1 MNIFIGNLSAEITE
15 ESLHKTFALFGDV
28 TATKIIKNHATGQS
42 KGYGFVEMPN
52 EPEALSAVDTLHRTE
67 MNGKR
72 LIVDVA
78 KFQRNK
84 NFPMPSRHR
93 KIKKFV
99 LKNANA
105 DSPQS

>member
-1 MNIFIGNLSAEITE
+1 MNIFIGNLSTDITE

-28 TATKIIKNHATGQS
+28 NATKIIKNHATGQS

-78 KFQRNK
+78 RFQRNK

-93 KIKKFV
+93 KMKKFTITTV
-99 LKNANA
+99 
-105 DSPQS
+105 DTSSTQP

>member
-1 MNIFIGNLSAEITE
+1 MNIFVGNLGAEVSE
-15 ESLHKTFALFGDV
+15 ETLHKTFALFGDV
-28 TATKIIKNHATGQS
+28 TLTKIIKNHATGQS

-67 MNGKR
+67 LGGKR

-78 KFQRNK
+78 KFQRNQ

-93 KIKKFV
+93 KIKRFV
-99 LKNANA
+99 ISNV
-105 DSPQS
+105 DSAQSN